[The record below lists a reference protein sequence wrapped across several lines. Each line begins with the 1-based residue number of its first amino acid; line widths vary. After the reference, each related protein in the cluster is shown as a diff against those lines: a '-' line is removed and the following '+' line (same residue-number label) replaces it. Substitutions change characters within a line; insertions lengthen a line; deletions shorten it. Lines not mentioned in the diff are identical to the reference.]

1 MTRVPQTTATRG
13 SQKWLQIAIN
23 ERPDILNDSIRANL
37 TLPAS
42 EQIYWLSPL
51 TDDNYAEYSDQRF
64 LDRLGIQLT
73 ERPLSSF
80 WPQRGPQWDGL
91 GKTTSGQLLL
101 LEAKAHIP
109 EMVSPPT
116 AAQGASLTR
125 IRESLNEVRTALKA
139 HAKTD
144 WTMHFYQYTN
154 RMAFLYLL
162 RQLNN
167 LPTHLVFVCFTNDED
182 MEGPQSADKWKGA
195 IELLETYLGLSKNH
209 RLSKCVH
216 HVYIDVRQLL

>member
-1 MTRVPQTTATRG
+1 MTRVPQTTVTRG

-51 TDDNYAEYSDQRF
+51 ADDNYAEYSDQQF

-80 WPQRGPQWDGL
+80 WPRRGPQWDGL

-116 AAQGASLTR
+116 AAQGAALAR
-125 IRESLNEVRTALKA
+125 IKECLNEVRTALEA
-139 HAKTD
+139 NAKTD

-162 RQLNN
+162 RQLNH
-167 LPTHLVFVCFTNDED
+167 LPAHLIFVCFTNDED
-182 MEGPQSADKWKGA
+182 MKGPQTADEWKGA

-209 RLSKCVH
+209 RLSKYVH
-216 HVYIDVRQLL
+216 HAYIDVRQLL